1 MKYFLILLLKKVKY
15 YFSSF
20 VTRHS
25 SFILSLFHVKP
36 SDPWNLIPNP
46 YFLRIIIFYFKL
58 RIYKYTLLKPTLL
71 QTFLSVIFKKWYT

>member
-25 SFILSLFHVKP
+25 LFHVKP
-36 SDPWNLIPNP
+36 SDPWNLSPDP
-46 YFLRIIIFYFKL
+46 YSLRIIIFYFKL
-58 RIYKYTLLKPTLL
+58 KIYKNTLLKPTLL
-71 QTFLSVIFKKWYT
+71 QPFLSVIFKKWYT

>member
-20 VTRHS
+20 ITRYS
-25 SFILSLFHVKP
+25 SLLIRLSLFHVKP
-36 SDPWNLIPNP
+36 SDPYSLK
-46 YFLRIIIFYFKL
+46 IIIFYFKL
-58 RIYKYTLLKPTLL
+58 RIYKNTLLKPTLL